1 MKKQGIGTYHEGFT
15 EGWRSVVGDGAEL
28 PRFLARP
35 IPAGMTPYQIGY
47 DHGMETA
54 RKHKTTKP

>member
-15 EGWRSVVGDGAEL
+15 EGWRSVAGDKAD
-28 PRFLARP
+28 PPNFLVRP

-47 DHGMETA
+47 DHGVEIA
-54 RKHKTTKP
+54 RKQKNAKS